1 MNVPHPLN
9 SSLVIMLRHLK
20 LLLLFVENDCML
32 QFHMVNPCTNTPKTH
47 LKFQLA
53 YGKGII
59 DLFKRNRWDKL
70 TTEVLT
76 VGDNYILLYSSL
88 PKRKI
93 FKL

>member
-1 MNVPHPLN
+1 M
-9 SSLVIMLRHLK
+9 
-20 LLLLFVENDCML
+20 
-32 QFHMVNPCTNTPKTH
+32 
-47 LKFQLA
+47 
-53 YGKGII
+53 GKEFI

-93 FKL
+93 SKL